1 MPPSINIVGYTGQVL
16 QIEFRLRVTEMICS
30 LRPII
35 QIKWDIHKF
44 TLSINNWLS
53 LHGRL
58 KLAYAGLQTGADP
71 GKSERVGGWGGGGAR
86 REGLYTLVT
95 FNAISVE
102 GECRWCKL
110 LWGSGTTP
118 APFRKCERMIC

>member
-53 LHGRL
+53 LHGR
-58 KLAYAGLQTGADP
+58 D
-71 GKSERVGGWGGGGAR
+71 
-86 REGLYTLVT
+86 
-95 FNAISVE
+95 
-102 GECRWCKL
+102 
-110 LWGSGTTP
+110 
-118 APFRKCERMIC
+118 

>member
-1 MPPSINIVGYTGQVL
+1 MPPSINIVEYTGEVL

-53 LHGRL
+53 LHGR
-58 KLAYAGLQTGADP
+58 D
-71 GKSERVGGWGGGGAR
+71 
-86 REGLYTLVT
+86 
-95 FNAISVE
+95 
-102 GECRWCKL
+102 
-110 LWGSGTTP
+110 
-118 APFRKCERMIC
+118 